1 MSPVARFGPLT
12 TLPLGLVLLLRIP
25 PMAAQDQTCD
35 HLISTPGT
43 TTGTITISASGHL
56 EVSADWWTPPS
67 QARRSIAS

>member
-43 TTGTITISASGHL
+43 ITRTTISASGHS
-56 EVSADWWTPPS
+56 EVAADWRTPPS